1 MFLVEKVKFWSPT
14 SDLEWGQEG
23 GGNTEQ
29 GTFARK
35 GPKAAQRR
43 SREAQRRSREASR
56 AAKGYQNEPK

>member
-1 MFLVEKVKFWSPT
+1 MFLVEKVTLSNPK

-23 GGNTEQ
+23 GGKLEK
-29 GTFARK
+29 GTFVRK